1 MARGLNNNNP
11 LNIRKDGKHWVGEK
25 EPSTDKSFKQF
36 ISMAYGYRAAFVNL
50 ASYRERGLDTIDKII
65 RRWAPPCENNTESY
79 IKHVEEWS
87 GVPRH
92 KILLKAGSKDDYV
105 KIVCAMSRVENG
117 MPAVEEDVR
126 KGFAL
131 QSRLL

>member
-1 MARGLNNNNP
+1 MSRGLRNNNP

-50 ASYRERGLDTIDKII
+50 AAYKEKGIDTIDKII
-65 RRWAPPCENNTESY
+65 RVWAPPSQNNTESY

-92 KILLKAGSKDDYV
+92 KKLLKAGSKEEYV
-105 KIVCAMSRVENG
+105 KIVCAMSRAENG
-117 MPAVEEDVR
+117 VPASEEDVR
-126 KGFAL
+126 KGFDL
-131 QSRLL
+131 QSKLS